1 MQCLAAGVIQLYL
14 TEPPLHKEWIKKT
27 TGIITLIRDNPR
39 RSFFLRLYCLQRK
52 AMLWEHE
59 VYNAMDYKAP
69 MSYFH
74 TFEAEDCMTAFNFA
88 SETDAVTLR

>member
-1 MQCLAAGVIQLYL
+1 L
-14 TEPPLHKEWIKKT
+14 TEAPLHKDWVKKN

-52 AMLWEHE
+52 IMIWEHE
-59 VYNAMDYKAP
+59 IYNSMDYKAP

-74 TFEAEDCMTAFNFA
+74 TFEAEDCMAAFNFA
-88 SETDAVTLR
+88 SETEAITLRYINMNNSV